1 MKILLII
8 SRPVGFILSV
18 VVFAV
23 IGASALSQ
31 GRENGVDDLFGE
43 AVLERLSRSDRREMG
58 ALLQAARVAD
68 RDRRQ
73 LARRELVAR
82 GRRGETFLLE
92 HFVSRRSPDAR
103 CAALVL
109 SRSGGKRTLALLRS
123 RLERRAKGRKSK
135 DGDFE
140 LEARALGRLGTR
152 EDAALL
158 VRVMRRERSSSGRR
172 AIVHALG
179 LIGDESVLP
188 LLLKEFETGT
198 SRESRCAVLLAL
210 AGIGSPRG
218 RTAVQSGLTS
228 HKQSV
233 QVAAILAVASV
244 RHSSLT
250 QLVVKRLASKHAAV
264 VQAAV
269 LTLARIRAASALE
282 VVMKRRFLRHRDAG
296 VRRAT
301 ALLIGAFAEAKL
313 APKLRLRLMPL
324 AEEDP
329 SVRRA
334 LIFALARCGGPAAH
348 EELREIIQRTGSP
361 ESDVALLALG
371 LTKGV
376 LAEEE
381 LLPLLQTSSS
391 AALLLAHHFPSTAV
405 APLKMVLAASSMP
418 EDLRELP
425 IRLIQILEAAPAPP
439 VEILA
444 RLNTELEA
452 LGGSVEWQ
460 HALAV
465 HRVFLET
472 ERLHHPLGSHSG
484 AAAASGGAAKPAS
497 RWTDVAEDHRLWFD
511 DFPHYPLS
519 RVNPAF
525 N

>member
-188 LLLKEFETGT
+188 LLL
-198 SRESRCAVLLAL
+198 
-210 AGIGSPRG
+210 PRP
-218 RTAVQSGLTS
+218 
-228 HKQSV
+228 
-233 QVAAILAVASV
+233 
-244 RHSSLT
+244 
-250 QLVVKRLASKHAAV
+250 
-264 VQAAV
+264 
-269 LTLARIRAASALE
+269 
-282 VVMKRRFLRHRDAG
+282 DAG
-296 VRRAT
+296 C
-301 ALLIGAFAEAKL
+301 
-313 APKLRLRLMPL
+313 P
-324 AEEDP
+324 
-329 SVRRA
+329 
-334 LIFALARCGGPAAH
+334 
-348 EELREIIQRTGSP
+348 
-361 ESDVALLALG
+361 
-371 LTKGV
+371 
-376 LAEEE
+376 
-381 LLPLLQTSSS
+381 
-391 AALLLAHHFPSTAV
+391 
-405 APLKMVLAASSMP
+405 
-418 EDLRELP
+418 
-425 IRLIQILEAAPAPP
+425 
-439 VEILA
+439 
-444 RLNTELEA
+444 
-452 LGGSVEWQ
+452 
-460 HALAV
+460 
-465 HRVFLET
+465 
-472 ERLHHPLGSHSG
+472 
-484 AAAASGGAAKPAS
+484 AAAAHVISYPWLGH
-497 RWTDVAEDHRLWFD
+497 HRRSQTMGDRPTLFWH
-511 DFPHYPLS
+511 PSSPRLAPRPEH
-519 RVNPAF
+519 
-525 N
+525 